1 MWWARV
7 TIYVWRK
14 SLQGG
19 AVELK
24 GAFHL
29 SELTGQP
36 IPIVMRIP
44 LLIKTNHP
52 GQSNPKYYAQRR
64 WFSAKPLEKSLFHC
78 QNVWFGHRSDRPV
91 LTFGKRRKFV
101 SMYEFINCLRSLQ
114 QGWFVSGCFCE
125 FFLLRCVNGVTSCL
139 VMMSCQYF

>member
-1 MWWARV
+1 MAKEPPRGSCAIKYV
-7 TIYVWRK
+7 T
-14 SLQGG
+14 
-19 AVELK
+19 K

-52 GQSNPKYYAQRR
+52 DQSNPKYYAQRR
-64 WFSAKPLEKSLFHC
+64 WFSAKPLGKSLFHC

-91 LTFGKRRKFV
+91 LRFGKRPKYV
-101 SMYEFINCLRSLQ
+101 SL
-114 QGWFVSGCFCE
+114 
-125 FFLLRCVNGVTSCL
+125 
-139 VMMSCQYF
+139 